1 MLGDKMFRDQVLYTI
16 QNSQST
22 EGIIGMLPVSNNAL
36 NSSRIQRIR
45 AKSFEMLYNEIV
57 NISARLLQSK
67 AVIS

>member
-22 EGIIGMLPVSNNAL
+22 KGIIGMLPVSNNAL